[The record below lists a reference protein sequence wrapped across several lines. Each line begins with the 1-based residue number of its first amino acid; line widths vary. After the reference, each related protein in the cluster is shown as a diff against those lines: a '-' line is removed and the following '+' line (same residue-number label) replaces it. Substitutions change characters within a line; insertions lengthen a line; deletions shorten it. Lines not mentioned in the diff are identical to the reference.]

1 MTAYNTSD
9 LYNKYVQEQSSEAF
23 RTECING
30 ETYEHILQQHVCN
43 LYIPNYFIR
52 IGSALLTIVCILFS
66 GLLLG
71 LLFVSSDE
79 LGFFILCIFLAGFN
93 YGALELLVKQKK
105 YYNAGVDNILMLS
118 TLSFIITAFFIED
131 FSDQYL
137 VAAFISTLICFWFCK
152 RFTDSFMAMLCYLSG
167 FLFLFLLYTRF
178 GTFAKATAPF
188 MLMGVSATVFFV
200 LKRAYRKTENVF
212 YKPSLRAVMLLAL
225 ITFYVC
231 GNYFVV
237 KELSNQ
243 MFDLKLGLHDTIPMG
258 WLFWIFTAI
267 IPPAYIFYG
276 IKKKDLLF
284 IRTGL
289 LLIAVTIFTVRYYY
303 SVLDV
308 EVAMIV
314 AGLALI
320 TISYILIRYLKTPR
334 RGFTFDNTGY
344 AAKDMLNAEALII
357 AQTFGEKATVDSGV
371 QFGGGSSGGGGATGS
386 F

>member
-23 RTECING
+23 HTECISG
-30 ETYEHILQQHVCN
+30 ETYEHILQQHVSN

-52 IGSALLTIVCILFS
+52 IGSALLTIICILFS

-71 LLFVSSDE
+71 LILISSDE
-79 LGFFILCIFLAGFN
+79 AGFIGLCIFMAGLC
-93 YGALELLVKQKK
+93 YAALELLIKRKG
-105 YYNAGVDNILMLS
+105 YYNAGVDNILLLS
-118 TLSFIITAFFIED
+118 VLTLLISALFILD
-131 FSDQYL
+131 FSEQFT
-137 VAAFISTLICFWFCK
+137 VACFFSTFICLWLCR
-152 RFTDSFMAMLCYLSG
+152 RFTDSFMAMLSYLSG
-167 FLFLFLLYTRF
+167 FMFLFLLYIKF

-188 MLMGVSATVFFV
+188 MLMAISATVFFV
-200 LKRAYRKTENVF
+200 LKRTYRKTDNVF
-212 YKPSLRAVMLLAL
+212 YKPSLKAIMLFAL

-243 MFDLKLGLHDTIPMG
+243 MFDLQLGLHDTIPMA
-258 WLFWIFTAI
+258 WLFWIFTAV

-276 IKKKDLLF
+276 IKNKDLLF

-308 EVAMIV
+308 EVAMVI
-314 AGLALI
+314 AGVILI
-320 TISYILIRYLKTPR
+320 AISYTLIRYLKTPR
-334 RGFTFDNTGY
+334 HGFTFANTGY

>member
-23 RTECING
+23 HKECISA
-30 ETYEHILQQHVCN
+30 ETHEHILLQHESH

-71 LLFVSSDE
+71 LLFVNSDE
-79 LGFFILCIFLAGFN
+79 LGFFILCIFLAGIS

-118 TLSFIITAFFIED
+118 TLSFIIGAFFIED

-137 VAAFISTLICFWFCK
+137 VAAFISMLICFWFCK
-152 RFTDSFMAMLCYLSG
+152 RFTDSFMAILCYLSG

-178 GTFAKATAPF
+178 GTFAKTTAPF
-188 MLMGVSATVFFV
+188 MLMAVSAAFFFV
-200 LKRAYRKTENVF
+200 MKNAYKKAGTIF

-231 GNYFVV
+231 GNYFAV

-243 MFDLKLGLHDTIPMG
+243 MFDLQLGLHDTIPMG

-276 IKKKDLLF
+276 IKNKDLLF

-308 EVAMIV
+308 EVAMVV
-314 AGLALI
+314 AGVILI
-320 TISYILIRYLKTPR
+320 AISYTLIRYLKTPKY
-334 RGFTFDNTGY
+334 GFTFANTGY
-344 AAKDMLNAEALII
+344 AAKDMLNAEALIV